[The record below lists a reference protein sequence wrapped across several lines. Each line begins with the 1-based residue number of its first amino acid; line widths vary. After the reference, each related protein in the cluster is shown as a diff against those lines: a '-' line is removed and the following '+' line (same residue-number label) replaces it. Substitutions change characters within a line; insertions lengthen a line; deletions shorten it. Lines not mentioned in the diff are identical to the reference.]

1 MDPNRPLV
9 YSVGGNNYVKR
20 QKTARNSK
28 TAYIKKRTVLQQA
41 WNNLLAK
48 YTEEMCTWRTNS
60 NAHVVSL
67 DLLHSDWS

>member
-1 MDPNRPLV
+1 M
-9 YSVGGNNYVKR
+9 KR

-67 DLLHSDWS
+67 DLLHSELTGEYVNRHLILKPNKT

>member
-1 MDPNRPLV
+1 M
-9 YSVGGNNYVKR
+9 KR

-60 NAHVVSL
+60 NDHVVSL
-67 DLLHSDWS
+67 DLLHSELTGEYVNRHLILKPNKT